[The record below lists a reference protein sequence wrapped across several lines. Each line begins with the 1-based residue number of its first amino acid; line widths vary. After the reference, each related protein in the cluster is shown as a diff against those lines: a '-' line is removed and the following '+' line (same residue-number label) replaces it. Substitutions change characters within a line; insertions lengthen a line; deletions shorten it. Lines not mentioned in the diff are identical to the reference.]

1 MAKCLLTQLDVP
13 GMEAQEMPSQLQA
26 MEAMRQV
33 EEEEEEKAQR
43 ANIDAEK
50 SPRRSSL
57 TESLNTAAN
66 SIKDR
71 KPGSHNLINRE
82 SMRIEVS
89 VDGDVAKHQDSEG
102 NSQSGVRGNQTT
114 SKGHGAGGRI
124 DGQEQQSCPVSG
136 ELGGS
141 TKPRTAGTMLEKGN
155 LFETN
160 GWSIETQRRR
170 RLPAE
175 VWKQIES
182 RWRSLEKGEIQGA
195 VEKELTKDD
204 VKMSDGSVDGLGGS
218 LSS

>member
-1 MAKCLLTQLDVP
+1 MWQNIKTRRETVRVAYEEIKQLRKDMV
-13 GMEAQEMPSQLQA
+13 QEGESMDKNNSRVLS
-26 MEAMRQV
+26 R
-33 EEEEEEKAQR
+33 
-43 ANIDAEK
+43 
-50 SPRRSSL
+50 
-57 TESLNTAAN
+57 ESL
-66 SIKDR
+66 
-71 KPGSHNLINRE
+71 E
-82 SMRIEVS
+82 EV
-89 VDGDVAKHQDSEG
+89 
-102 NSQSGVRGNQTT
+102 
-114 SKGHGAGGRI
+114 
-124 DGQEQQSCPVSG
+124 P
-136 ELGGS
+136 
-141 TKPRTAGTMLEKGN
+141 KPRTAGTMLEKGN